1 MTTFK
6 NMKQV
11 DHIKNILKLTCEEII
26 DAIDTDLKIVAE
38 YKAGIKEDGSFQPKE
53 TIFTNTVLDLDIED
67 YKATTDWQTI
77 PKEHI
82 AHYLIEEFTYAL
94 PSILDEY
101 YRNKRNKAKDKILKQ
116 HHLWDGEKTF
126 A

>member
-26 DAIDTDLKIVAE
+26 DAIDTDLRIVAE

-67 YKATTDWQTI
+67 YKVTTDWQTI

-82 AHYLIEEFTYAL
+82 AHYLIEEFTDAL

>member
-38 YKAGIKEDGSFQPKE
+38 YKAGIKKDGSFQPKE
-53 TIFTNTVLDLDIED
+53 TIFTNTILDLDIED

-82 AHYLIEEFTYAL
+82 AHYLIEEFTDSL

-126 A
+126 D

>member
-26 DAIDTDLKIVAE
+26 DAIDTDLRIVAE

-53 TIFTNTVLDLDIED
+53 TIFTNTILDLDIED
-67 YKATTDWQTI
+67 YKATTDWQTT

-82 AHYLIEEFTYAL
+82 PHYLIEEFTDAL